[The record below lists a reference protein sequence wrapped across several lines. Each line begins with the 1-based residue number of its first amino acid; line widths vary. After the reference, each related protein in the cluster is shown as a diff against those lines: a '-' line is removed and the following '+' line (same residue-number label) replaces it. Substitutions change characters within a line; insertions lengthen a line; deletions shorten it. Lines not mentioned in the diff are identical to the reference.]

1 MGDASARPS
10 PPSIPS
16 AVILSIPWPGFSEP
30 PPMDAIPA
38 VFGASQVSQRD
49 RVTGGERVMANE
61 YRGFALGTGSYASPR
76 TRRIRQRRINDPRRP
91 PITPPPAAAPNKA
104 A

>member
-1 MGDASARPS
+1 MGDTSVRPS
-10 PPSIPS
+10 PPSIPF

-76 TRRIRQRRINDPRRP
+76 TRRIRQCRINEPRRP
-91 PITPPPAAAPNKA
+91 ATTPPPAPAPSKA